1 MTRRKKILF
10 YALLTLLTLAAI
22 EGMARLAYYFA
33 LGEGYR
39 SSPPPPAAAVGEPE
53 GGAVAATLTRE
64 ELRSQRER
72 AFIVSHPYWGYTDRS
87 PNSPLNVI
95 PPPQADPDTVL
106 IGLLGGSVSWNAAP
120 YFQEAVARYLDEQG
134 SAKEPVVI
142 RLSWGSLKQP
152 QQLNMVSFMLLMGGN
167 FDLLVNLDGHNELA
181 NSYINFTRGVFPFF
195 PFDWEKLVALTR
207 EELALVAEIRAARTQ
222 LSQLELA
229 AASSPFRHTALYGL
243 LNRYR
248 IQRAETRILELNREL
263 SAQGLARSIEQQ
275 GPVANYPDGAAM
287 HREAVR
293 VWYRGSVLLDALA
306 ERAGADYYHFLQP
319 NQYIPDA
326 KPLSPEERQFHIRAE
341 VAATTNFAE
350 TYPLLAGFG
359 QELQERGINFFDLT
373 QIFNNHPETLY
384 RDDCC
389 HLNQRG
395 NELLAAAMVEQLAPA
410 LERHGAATA
419 PAPADIL
426 TVAAPLPLPA
436 AATPALLSGQPAGE
450 APSGPDYQVS
460 RRPGNLL
467 VYLKESCRTEHTSPT
482 FFLHITP
489 GDAGDLPAGQQAKGF
504 ENRDFQFDDAGVH
517 SYHFGSSNCI
527 IEVQLPEYPIAALR
541 TGQYNAGGE
550 IWAVELPFP

>member
-10 YALLTLLTLAAI
+10 YALLTLLTLAAV
-22 EGMARLAYYFA
+22 EGMARLAYYLA
-33 LGEGYR
+33 LGEGYGI
-39 SSPPPPAAAVGEPE
+39 SPPAAVMDGETE
-53 GGAVAATLTRE
+53 GGAAAVLTRE

-72 AFIVSHPYWGYTDRS
+72 AYVVSHPYWGYTDRS

-95 PPPQADPDTVL
+95 PPPQAGPDTVL

-120 YFQEAVARYLDEQG
+120 YFQEAVARYLAEQG

-181 NSYINFTRGVFPFF
+181 NSYINFTRGVFPFY

-222 LSQLELA
+222 LSRLEQGA
-229 AASSPFRHTALYGL
+229 GVAPVRYSALYGL
-243 LNRYR
+243 LRRYR

-263 SAQGLARSIEQQ
+263 SGQGLARSIEQQ
-275 GPVANYPDGAAM
+275 GPLANYPDGAAM
-287 HREAVR
+287 HQEAVR

-326 KPLSPEERQFHIRAE
+326 KPLSAEERQFYIRAE

-359 QELQERGINFFDLT
+359 RELQERGINFLDLT
-373 QIFNNHPETLY
+373 QIFKEHRETLY

-395 NELLAAAMVEQLAPA
+395 NELLAAAMVEGVAPA
-410 LERHGAATA
+410 LARHGAATG
-419 PAPADIL
+419 PGPADIL

-436 AATPALLSGQPAGE
+436 AATPALLSGQPDGE
-450 APSGPDYQVS
+450 GARGPEYQVS

-467 VYLKESCRTEHTSPT
+467 VYLKESCRREHTSPT

>member
-33 LGEGYR
+33 LGEGYG
-39 SSPPPPAAAVGEPE
+39 SSPSPAAAAVGEP
-53 GGAVAATLTRE
+53 GGEAAAVTRE

-72 AFIVSHPYWGYTDRS
+72 AFVVSHPYWGYTDRS

-95 PPPQADPDTVL
+95 PPPQAGPDTVL

-181 NSYINFTRGVFPFF
+181 NSYINFTRGVFPFY

-222 LSQLELA
+222 LSQLEPA
-229 AASSPFRHTALYGL
+229 AGSNPFRHTALYGL
-243 LNRYR
+243 LRRYR

-263 SAQGLARSIEQQ
+263 SAQGQARTIEQQ
-275 GPVANYPDGAAM
+275 GPLVNYPDRETM
-287 HREAVR
+287 HQEAVR

-306 ERAGADYYHFLQP
+306 ARAGADYYHFLQP

-326 KPLSPEERQFHIRAE
+326 KPLSPEERQYHIRAE

-359 QELQERGINFFDLT
+359 EELQRRGINFFDLT

-395 NELLAAAMVEQLAPA
+395 NELLAAAMVEGVAPA
-410 LERHGAATA
+410 LERHGAAPA
-419 PAPADIL
+419 PGPADIL

-436 AATPALLSGQPAGE
+436 AATPALLSGQPDGE
-450 APSGPDYQVS
+450 GASGPDYQVS

-489 GDAGDLPAGQQAKGF
+489 GEVGDLPTGQQSQGF

-527 IEVQLPEYPIAALR
+527 IEVQLPDYPIAALR

-550 IWAVELPFP
+550 IWAVELPFPQ